1 MFPFYFKCGRLV
13 SRLLEL
19 RNLLLCWSGFF
30 LSVTKCLVFLWPGY
44 LPIALASEVCSVSIL
59 TFFDLVIRFYFCLFL
74 CSVSLKKKKNRN
86 YTLSNEIDQLI
97 YSYGSLTLSLS
108 LFFFFYSYRGNW
120 YTLGIKSAS
129 ELATFWFGGGGV
141 CNFALEKWLLLGMLT
156 LNDILGGGIVT

>member
-30 LSVTKCLVFLWPGY
+30 LSVTKCLVFFVTRL
-44 LPIALASEVCSVSIL
+44 L
-59 TFFDLVIRFYFCLFL
+59 TYCFGQWSMFCLHFDLLWLGNSFLLLSIFVFCFI
-74 CSVSLKKKKNRN
+74 KKKKSKL
-86 YTLSNEIDQLI
+86 YTFQWNWSAYLFLWKLNSF
-97 YSYGSLTLSLS
+97 SLS
-108 LFFFFYSYRGNW
+108 FFFFFYSYRGNW

-141 CNFALEKWLLLGMLT
+141 CNFALEKWPLLGMLT
-156 LNDILGGGIVT
+156 LNATLGGGIVT